1 MKASVDGMLV
11 AEAPDDRII
20 VVEGSR
26 YFPPDALIIGVL
38 QASPTPYTCPW
49 KGQARYYDVLST
61 TGKYPDAAWCYP
73 APKHSAIE
81 VVGHDFTSYVAFD
94 AQQIT
99 VA

>member
-20 VVEGSR
+20 VVEGTATFR
-26 YFPPDALIIGVL
+26 LTRLIIGVL

-61 TGKYPDAAWCYP
+61 TGKCPDAAWCYP
-73 APKHSAIE
+73 APKHSAIDA
-81 VVGHDFTSYVAFD
+81 VGHDFTSYVAFD